1 MRFGFTD
8 TSKIIPAIATLMVV
22 IALSPM
28 ARAQT
33 FPSFTSEDLNG
44 DVQTIPSGFPGDPTI
59 VFIAYKRG
67 QQADVDT
74 WITGLGLDPDIGPE
88 FVELPVVGTLTKA
101 IKSYVDQGMQSGIT
115 AISMRARTITLYE
128 NARNVNAPLGFEG
141 RSDIRVLLVRPDG
154 TVLWQTSGPAT
165 DAAML
170 DLKALYTASVK

>member
-1 MRFGFTD
+1 MRLF
-8 TSKIIPAIATLMVV
+8 K
-22 IALSPM
+22 ALSLIITFITTS
-28 ARAQT
+28 AFAET
-33 FPSFTSEDLNG
+33 FPTFSSQDLNG
-44 DVQTIPSGFPGDPTI
+44 KTHILPDDFPGDPTI

-88 FVELPVVGTLTKA
+88 FVELPVVGSLTKA

-128 NARNVNAPLGFEG
+128 NARNVNAPLGFVG

>member
-1 MRFGFTD
+1 MRLF
-8 TSKIIPAIATLMVV
+8 K
-22 IALSPM
+22 ALSLIITFITTT
-28 ARAQT
+28 AFAET
-33 FPSFTSEDLNG
+33 FPTFSSQDLNG
-44 DVQTIPSGFPGDPTI
+44 KTHILPDDFPGDPTI

-88 FVELPVVGTLTKA
+88 FVELPVVGSLTKA

-141 RSDIRVLLVRPDG
+141 RSDIRTLLVRPDG
-154 TVLWQTSGPAT
+154 EVLWKTSGPAT
-165 DAAML
+165 SDVVSE
-170 DLKALYTASVK
+170 LKAAYAMALKK

>member
-1 MRFGFTD
+1 M
-8 TSKIIPAIATLMVV
+8 
-22 IALSPM
+22 
-28 ARAQT
+28 
-33 FPSFTSEDLNG
+33 
-44 DVQTIPSGFPGDPTI
+44 
-59 VFIAYKRG
+59 
-67 QQADVDT
+67 DT

-88 FVELPVVGTLTKA
+88 FVELPVVGSLTKA

>member
-1 MRFGFTD
+1 MRLF
-8 TSKIIPAIATLMVV
+8 K
-22 IALSPM
+22 ALSLIITFITTS
-28 ARAQT
+28 AFAET
-33 FPSFTSEDLNG
+33 FPTFSSQDLNG
-44 DVQTIPSGFPGDPTI
+44 KTHILPDDFPGDPTI

-88 FVELPVVGTLTKA
+88 FVELPVVGSLTKA

-115 AISMRARTITLYE
+115 ATSMRARTITLYE

>member
-1 MRFGFTD
+1 MRLF
-8 TSKIIPAIATLMVV
+8 K
-22 IALSPM
+22 ALSLIITFITTT
-28 ARAQT
+28 AFAET
-33 FPSFTSEDLNG
+33 FPTFSSQDLNG
-44 DVQTIPSGFPGDPTI
+44 KTHILPDDFPGDPTI

-88 FVELPVVGTLTKA
+88 FVELPVVGSLTKA